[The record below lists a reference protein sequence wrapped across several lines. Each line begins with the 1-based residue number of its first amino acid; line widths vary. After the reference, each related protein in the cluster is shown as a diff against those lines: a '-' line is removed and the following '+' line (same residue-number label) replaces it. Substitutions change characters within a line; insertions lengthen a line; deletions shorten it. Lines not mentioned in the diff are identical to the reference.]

1 MVTLNNKNNVSGE
14 LVGSI
19 EAELFFSVSPKE
31 RSAVYVVGY
40 ECAFITQESRKVEV
54 ANGRFCQEKFS
65 VGANGFELIKF
76 ASELTNVRDI
86 DAVRRIFRPEAEQ
99 ILKRLTGA
107 SRVLMFNH
115 IVRDSSEA
123 PLGDHFAAPRFCHV
137 GHDQATYESIIRT
150 CLSPGEAD
158 ALLGRRWAAYSM
170 WKPMASVK
178 NLPLAVC
185 DARTVF
191 EENLVP
197 NDQGADASVPLQQ
210 KSGLGVTFNSK
221 QRWYYFPD
229 MTAEEALVLKIWDT
243 DIDLP
248 QWVAHSAFVDP
259 TSKSDANPR
268 VVLDGRFIAFY

>member
-19 EAELFFSVSPKE
+19 EAELCFGVSQKE
-31 RSAVYVVGY
+31 HSAVYVVGY
-40 ECAFITQESRKVEV
+40 ECAIITRESRTVKI
-54 ANGRFCQEKFS
+54 ANGRFCQEELS
-65 VGANGFELIKF
+65 VGTNGFELIKF
-76 ASELTNVRDI
+76 SSELTNVHDI

-107 SRVLMFNH
+107 SRVLMFYH

-123 PLGDHFAAPRFCHV
+123 PLGDYFAAPRFCHV
-137 GHDQATYESIIRT
+137 GHDRTTYESIIRT
-150 CLSPGEAD
+150 CLSAGEAD

-170 WKPMASVK
+170 WKPMASLK
-178 NLPLAVC
+178 CLPLAVC

-197 NDQGADASVPLQQ
+197 NDQGADASVPHHQ
-210 KSGLGVTFNSK
+210 KSGLGLAFNPK
-221 QRWYYFPD
+221 QRWYYLPD

-243 DIDLP
+243 DRDLP

-259 TSKSDANPR
+259 TSKSDENPR
-268 VVLDGRFIAFY
+268 VVFDGRFFAFY